1 MKMRETRASA
11 AHNNVKFGIVPK
23 LLLGILIPLF
33 VVLIIMGIFLGIQG
47 SGTINEVMSSELDA
61 GTNAAAYEVSGF
73 FERYYGITECLAATQ
88 IVQDTVMEDTQGD
101 ITTGALYNSL
111 LKTLSLI
118 QGDNQEDM
126 AYLWICKFKT
136 GELLQNDARVY
147 GPADLDY
154 STREWYTLVMEKQ
167 GSAATGAYVS
177 ANNDGQLVT
186 VASPVFVNGQIQGIV
201 GLDLKL
207 DTLDDMLADVKVGN
221 TGYIT
226 LYDSNGQILFH
237 PDSSLVGINATDA
250 NYSSNMLSAI
260 VNKENHGAMPY
271 TRSGTPYYGST
282 TSIDSVGYTMLGVMP
297 EAEYVSYTNGI
308 LRILVVGIVTCA
320 VLLAA
325 ICVFIA
331 LSITRP
337 LKRLDAAVS
346 QLADGELNVTV
357 ETRGRDEVS
366 ELGGNV
372 ARIVDRLKEYIDY
385 INEVSDVLLQ
395 MERAIWPS
403 PCTRIMWAS
412 SPRSRTRC
420 CIFRGT

>member
-61 GTNAAAYEVSGF
+61 GTNAAAYEVNGF
-73 FERYYGITECLAATQ
+73 FERYCGITECLAATQ

-186 VASPVFVNGQIQGIV
+186 VASPVFVNG
-201 GLDLKL
+201 
-207 DTLDDMLADVKVGN
+207 
-221 TGYIT
+221 
-226 LYDSNGQILFH
+226 
-237 PDSSLVGINATDA
+237 
-250 NYSSNMLSAI
+250 
-260 VNKENHGAMPY
+260 
-271 TRSGTPYYGST
+271 
-282 TSIDSVGYTMLGVMP
+282 
-297 EAEYVSYTNGI
+297 
-308 LRILVVGIVTCA
+308 
-320 VLLAA
+320 
-325 ICVFIA
+325 
-331 LSITRP
+331 
-337 LKRLDAAVS
+337 
-346 QLADGELNVTV
+346 
-357 ETRGRDEVS
+357 
-366 ELGGNV
+366 
-372 ARIVDRLKEYIDY
+372 
-385 INEVSDVLLQ
+385 
-395 MERAIWPS
+395 
-403 PCTRIMWAS
+403 
-412 SPRSRTRC
+412 
-420 CIFRGT
+420 